1 MTEFIPVAI
10 TNTDWSDILLV
21 KRGGLLQSAIS
32 DSIIASDVG
41 YVEIP
46 PQLLGNLRVING
58 ARPNLSFN

>member
-1 MTEFIPVAI
+1 MTDFIPVAI

-21 KRGGLLQSAIS
+21 KKGGPLQGAIS
-32 DSIIASDVG
+32 NSIISSDVD